1 MSRLNLTLDDD
12 TLTWLTRH
20 AAREKV
26 GVAAYARRL
35 IREALEQR
43 EALARRR
50 KLAADYA
57 AGREDAAEVLRDL
70 ERPQLEGLLDDA

>member
-12 TLTWLTRH
+12 TLSWLTRH

-35 IREALEQR
+35 LREALEQR